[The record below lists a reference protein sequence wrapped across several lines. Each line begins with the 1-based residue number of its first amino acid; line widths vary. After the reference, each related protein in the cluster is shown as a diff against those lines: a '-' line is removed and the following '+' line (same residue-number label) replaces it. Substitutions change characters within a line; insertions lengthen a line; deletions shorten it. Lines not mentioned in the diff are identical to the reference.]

1 MNERFWSKVNRM
13 PEKKRFWC
21 PSCGCV
27 RDFWQAPL
35 VDCRHNVPHS
45 AVPPRAFELIP
56 SVHPLSPS
64 RETSK

>member
-1 MNERFWSKVNRM
+1 M

-27 RDFWQAPL
+27 RDFWQTPL
-35 VDCRHNVPHS
+35 VDCRHNVPDS

-64 RETSK
+64 RETSE